1 MTLFRLL
8 LITIIATVGVYTAI
22 VVANHGLGLLP
33 IFFGDIAK
41 MEWPGQFNMDFFSF
55 LTLGATYIMWRHH
68 FAPIGLVLGILVFAG
83 GAPYMC
89 IYLLVASF
97 QANGDV
103 KEILLGK
110 RRAAS

>member
-1 MTLFRLL
+1 MMLFRLL
-8 LITIIATVGVYTAI
+8 LLTIIATVGVYTAI
-22 VVANHGLGLLP
+22 VVAEHGLDLLP

-41 MEWPGQFNMDFFSF
+41 MEWPGQFNVDFFSF
-55 LTLGATYIMWRHH
+55 MTLGAVYIMWRHQ
-68 FAPIGLVLGILVFAG
+68 FAPLGLALGFLVFVG
-83 GAPYMC
+83 GAPYVC

-103 KEILLGK
+103 KETLLGK